1 MVYHTILPQGEGVEL
16 PLVVLGEGEG
26 VGVELLL
33 LETRVV
39 NHPFLEDKNT
49 CGNYSAIELS
59 NALKCVV
66 CFIVPCRAVLYC
78 AVPLCCVVLCRA
90 VPCCTVPCRVVLCRA
105 VLCVVCVNCLALRC
119 VILVWLLFCTHFLR
133 VKPTRWG
140 RGWLLCWNTIQTER
154 NCLCFTVSPRHGRV
168 TVRICEEQ
176 VHSEFYSQ
184 NKETPNKQTNKIY

>member
-33 LETRVV
+33 LEARVV

-78 AVPLCCVVLCRA
+78 AVPLCCVVLAFVLCCTVPCRA
-90 VPCCTVPCRVVLCRA
+90 VLYCAVPCRVVLCRA
-105 VLCVVCVNCLALRC
+105 VLYCAVLCCVWFV
-119 VILVWLLFCTHFLR
+119 
-133 VKPTRWG
+133 
-140 RGWLLCWNTIQTER
+140 
-154 NCLCFTVSPRHGRV
+154 
-168 TVRICEEQ
+168 
-176 VHSEFYSQ
+176 
-184 NKETPNKQTNKIY
+184 